1 MLPGRCA
8 ALPAPTVRPTVAGP
22 AGRPFGTVGAMLV
35 GSLHP
40 GAAASATGEA
50 QPGWIHRLDELHLLT
65 PLRILLI
72 LVVATIVT
80 LVLQRSVK
88 RLLKRKFVIPG
99 SDPVRAGARARALAN
114 VLRSALV
121 GLIWAAAIITIISE
135 LGINIGAFVATATIV
150 GGALAFG
157 AQTLVRDL
165 IAGFFVLAEDQ
176 YGVGDQ
182 VDLGLASGTVDRIS
196 LRSARLRDPEG
207 TIWYVPH
214 GAVARVG
221 NLSQTTSV
229 RLDLHVDRASNID
242 DLFRVA
248 TSLGERLAEQ
258 VGEVL
263 TAPPTVVGLVDLSD
277 DRLVYRVTAAIRP
290 GKQETVR
297 RAWRVLV
304 LEAFTRGDLEAPH
317 GNETVLRVD
326 APETTRPPRTVTEPE

>member
-1 MLPGRCA
+1 M
-8 ALPAPTVRPTVAGP
+8 
-22 AGRPFGTVGAMLV
+22 FV

-40 GAAASATGEA
+40 GAAADATGEA

-72 LVVATIVT
+72 LLVATILT
-80 LVLQRSVK
+80 LVLQRFVK
-88 RLLKRKFVIPG
+88 RLLKQRFFVPS
-99 SDPVRAGARARALAN
+99 SDPVRASARARALAN

-121 GLIWAAAIITIISE
+121 GLIWAAAIITVISE
-135 LGINIGAFVATATIV
+135 MGINIGAFVATATIV

-196 LRSARLRDPEG
+196 LRSARLRDPDG

-229 RLDLHVDRASNID
+229 RLDLQVDRASNMD

-248 TSLGERLAEQ
+248 TSLGERLAGQ
-258 VGEVL
+258 VGDVL

-277 DRLVYRVTAAIRP
+277 DRLVYRLTAAIRP
-290 GKQETVR
+290 GKQDAVR
-297 RAWRVLV
+297 RVWRVLV
-304 LEAFTRGDLEAPH
+304 LDAFTRGDLEAPH

-326 APETTRPPRTVTEPE
+326 APETTLPMRSVTEPE